1 MRVLAGCLIALALA
15 SPVPAQESDYNWSG
29 AYLGAAGGLNRLD
42 HNFEMPGVTFQTTEE
57 RQKLFSSASAF
68 AGYNW
73 QFSNG
78 VIVGVEIIGSV
89 YKKYDLIGLG
99 NYRNAIA
106 QYDDPSVFASAEAQI
121 LRSGSLQARM
131 GYSFG
136 RMAVIGSIGPSFASV
151 KYWGVGGASDK
162 SDLNAPYSMMTISEN
177 NSKTVA
183 GLTVGLAAEFGITP
197 NLSAAIKLE
206 HSEWG
211 RLATFPAKSCA
222 LCPMEKIKASISTQ
236 QVSLGLAYRF

>member
-1 MRVLAGCLIALALA
+1 MRVLAGCLIALALV
-15 SPVPAQESDYNWSG
+15 SPVPAQESDYNWGG
-29 AYLGAAGGLNRLD
+29 AYIGAAGGLNGLD
-42 HNFEMPGVTFQTTEE
+42 HDFQIPGTAFHTTEE
-57 RQKLFSSASAF
+57 RQKSFSSASAF

-78 VIVGVEIIGSV
+78 VIAGVEIAGSV
-89 YKKYDLIGLG
+89 YNKHDLG
-99 NYRNAIA
+99 NFRNARN
-106 QYDDPSVFASAEAQI
+106 QYDDPSVFASMEAHV

-136 RMAVIGSIGPSFASV
+136 QMAIIGSVGPSLASV
-151 KYWGVGGASDK
+151 KYWGAGGATNK
-162 SDLNAPYSMMTISEN
+162 SDYNAPYHMMTISES

-183 GLTVGLAAEFGITP
+183 GVTVGLAAEFGITP
-197 NLSAAIKLE
+197 KLSATVKME

-211 RLATFPAKSCA
+211 RLANFPAKKCA
-222 LCPMEKIKASISTQ
+222 TCPMEEIKASISTQ